1 MGVEVHPAKEG
12 EIRPVI
18 RKKQASQKRMVE
30 ELLAGR
36 QIHPWVWLA
45 SGENRFSRNSKYRQQ
60 LAEAG
65 IRFEA
70 RRLIL

>member
-18 RKKQASQKRMVE
+18 RKKQASQKRMVDE
-30 ELLAGR
+30 MRAGR
-36 QIHPWVWLA
+36 QVHPWVWLA
-45 SGENRFSRNSKYRQQ
+45 SGENRFSRSSKYRQQ